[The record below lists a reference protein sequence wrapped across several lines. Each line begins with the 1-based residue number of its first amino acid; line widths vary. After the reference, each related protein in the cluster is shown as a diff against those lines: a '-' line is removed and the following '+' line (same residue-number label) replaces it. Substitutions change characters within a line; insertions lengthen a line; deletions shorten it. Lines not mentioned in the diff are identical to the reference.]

1 MQTDEELLAEI
12 FEIYKPPIQRTH
24 PGYRAYYDAETS
36 EIICFSQEELEHP
49 YVQVEREIYETCRPD
64 LFKIMDGKITR
75 IEQYQINRLQLKKNG
90 SIFASMRNNMQFAVP
105 NDWAGEKTYWDPN
118 V

>member
-12 FEIYKPPIQRTH
+12 FEIYKPPVQRPH
-24 PGYRAYYDAETS
+24 PGYRAYYDAGTS

-49 YVQVEREIYETCRPD
+49 YVQVEREIYESFRPD
-64 LFKIMDGKITR
+64 LFKIVDGKIMR
-75 IEQYQINRLQLKKNG
+75 IEQYQTNRLQLKKNG
-90 SIFASMRNNMQFAVP
+90 SIFASMKDNMQFAVP
-105 NDWAGEKTYWDPN
+105 LDWMGEKTYWDMN